1 LASGDDKDGLKGGIP
16 VFAQV
21 ILTFDQ
27 LTVASALSAIAA
39 LGTAAFGLVDTT
51 KVFNG
56 GVSRCGFSKI
66 KGVIQPFFGKD
77 ASEDAKATSPLD
89 FGPMLNTLRA
99 NWLNGN
105 DLDSQK
111 AIAKSL
117 LKLRLNADNAA
128 NYAAATG
135 MDAGVLATIAG
146 KISRAESLSSTEM
159 DAFGRFDL
167 TLTTLLDEGYQR
179 ADQIYRNSCKFLAA
193 VFSVVLA
200 VFGGYILH
208 NSAVQTVA
216 TATGTAATTALTNAA
231 TAMAALPYWGS
242 PNMWKSFV
250 IGLLAT
256 PLAPVAKDLSS
267 AIIAGVQAVQSVG
280 K

>member
-1 LASGDDKDGLKGGIP
+1 

-21 ILTFDQ
+21 TILTLNE
-27 LTVASALSAIAA
+27 LTVTNAIGAIAA
-39 LGTAAFGLVDTT
+39 LGTAAFGLVDAT
-51 KVFNG
+51 KVFDG
-56 GVSRCGFSKI
+56 GVSRCGFGKI
-66 KGVIQPFFGKD
+66 KGVIRPFFGNN
-77 ASEDAKATSPLD
+77 ANEYAQATSPTD

-105 DLDSQK
+105 DLNSQK

-135 MDAGVLATIAG
+135 MNEGVLATIAG

-167 TLTTLLDEGYQR
+167 TLTALLDEGYQR
-179 ADQIYRNSCKFLAA
+179 ADQIYRNSCKFLAV
-193 VFSVVLA
+193 VFSVALA

-208 NSAVQTVA
+208 DSAVQSVT
-216 TATGTAATTALTNAA
+216 TAAGNAAATALTNAA
-231 TAMAALPYWGS
+231 TATAALPYWGS
-242 PNMWKSFV
+242 PNMWKAVV

-256 PLAPVAKDLSS
+256 PLAPIAKDLSS

>member
-1 LASGDDKDGLKGGIP
+1 M
-16 VFAQV
+16 FAQV
-21 ILTFDQ
+21 MLTFDQ
-27 LTVASALSAIAA
+27 LTVTNAIGAIAA

-51 KVFNG
+51 KFFNG
-56 GVSRCGFSKI
+56 GVSRCGFSKV
-66 KGVIQPFFGKD
+66 KGVIQAFFGKD
-77 ASEDAKATSPLD
+77 ASEDARVTSPLD

-105 DLDSQK
+105 NLDAQK

-117 LKLRLNADNAA
+117 LKLRLSAANAA
-128 NYAAATG
+128 DYAAATG
-135 MDAGVLATIAG
+135 MDAGILATIAG

-167 TLTTLLDEGYQR
+167 TLTTLLDQGYQR
-179 ADQIYRNSCKFLAA
+179 ADQIYRNSAKFLAA
-193 VFSVVLA
+193 VFSVVIA

-216 TATGTAATTALTNAA
+216 PAAGAAATAALNNAA
-231 TAMAALPYWGS
+231 TAAAALPYWGS

-256 PLAPVAKDLSS
+256 PLAPVAKDLST
-267 AIIAGVQAVQSVG
+267 AIIAGVQAVQSIG